1 MNGRFYDY
9 IDLREVYK
17 VHLLSIQ
24 SFTGKNVYSHKPVIK
39 MIIDLDEF
47 NNIETKDIN
56 GFNEKLLKHFPKI
69 ALHYCSLGYEGG
81 FGERLAEGTF
91 IGHVI
96 EHLSIEL
103 QSLMGYEVHF
113 GKTRVIRDTSVYY
126 LVFEYKN
133 EKTAFECGRAAFKI
147 AQCFAT
153 GQVINIDEIINRI
166 RKITIETELGPST
179 MAILEEAKKRSIP
192 VSRIGNGSMLRLGLG
207 KYSRLIQ
214 ASLTDFPSCI
224 SVDSAGNK
232 FYTKQ
237 VLRENNLPVPYGDIV
252 YSLESATDMADEI
265 GFPLVVKPL
274 DSNQGKGVTI
284 NVRNNEQLIAAYNEA
299 LKYGKEVLVERYVK
313 GKDYRVLVIGNK
325 VCAVAERR
333 PPCVV
338 GDGYRTVKEL
348 IEIVNANPLRGIDHE
363 KPLTMIK
370 LDEIAR
376 QVLAKQGIDEN
387 HIPSEGDTV
396 YLRENGNLSTGGTA
410 RDCTNEIHPY
420 NTNMAVKAAKVLGLD
435 IAGID
440 LVIDDI
446 AVPANK
452 GNGSI
457 IEINA
462 APGLRMHLSPTE
474 GEPINVA
481 ENIIDMMFPEG
492 QPSAIPIVSITG
504 TNGKTTTTRLVRHTL
519 SLMGRK
525 VGMTSTS
532 GVYIGNECVLK
543 GDNTGPVSAKMVLGN
558 KEIDAAVLETARGGI
573 IKRGLGYDTADVG
586 VIVNISD
593 DHLGL
598 DGIETLE
605 DLAFVKSLVIE
616 AIKPDGYAVLNA
628 DDKMVGYFL
637 NRAVSKT
644 ILFANSIE
652 NPLIAEHV
660 RTGEKAVFI
669 EDNSIVIFNGVDKIK
684 VIDIDDIPI
693 TYKGLVDCNIEN
705 SLAAVASLHGL
716 NIPAEIIRTGLQTF
730 KPDLVLNPG
739 RFNIFDMGNFKV
751 MLDYGHNTAGYNA
764 VIKFA
769 KKMNPDRLIGVIGVP
784 GDRQDRNIKEIGKIC
799 SKDFSKIYIKED
811 LDLRGRKPGEVA
823 NIIFN
828 ALVENNF
835 SMEDIKVIHSE
846 LKALESAILDAQPN
860 DMIIMLYE
868 QFEPAVE
875 LVNRLSKELEQNSV
889 GEVIALEGIKT

>member
-1 MNGRFYDY
+1 MSERFCDY
-9 IDLREVYK
+9 IRPKEVYK

-24 SFTGKNVYSHKPVIK
+24 SFTGKNVYSHKPAIK
-39 MIIDLDEF
+39 MIIDIDEH

-56 GFNEKLLKHFPKI
+56 GFNEKLLKYFPKI

-103 QSLMGYEVHF
+103 QSMMGYEVHF

-147 AQCFAT
+147 AQSFAS
-153 GQVINIDEIINRI
+153 GEAINIEEIINRI

-179 MAILEEAKKRSIP
+179 KAILEEAQKRSIP
-192 VSRIGNGSMLRLGLG
+192 VSRVGNGSMLRLGHG

-232 FYTKQ
+232 YYTKQ
-237 VLRENNLPVPYGDIV
+237 ILRENNLPVPYGDTV
-252 YSLESATDMADEI
+252 YSLEGAIDIADEI

-274 DSNQGKGVTI
+274 DGNQGKGVTI
-284 NVRNNEQLIAAYNEA
+284 NVRNNEQLVVAYNEA
-299 LKYGKEVLVERYVK
+299 VKYGKEVLIERYIK
-313 GKDYRVLVIGNK
+313 GKDYRILVIGGK

-338 GDGYRTVKEL
+338 GDGLRTVKEL
-348 IEIVNANPLRGIDHE
+348 IEVVNSNPLRGIDHE
-363 KPLTMIK
+363 KPLTMVK

-376 QVLAKQGIDEN
+376 QVLSKQGIDEN
-387 HIPSEGDTV
+387 HVPPVRDIV

-410 RDCTNEIHPY
+410 RECMSEIHPY
-420 NTNMAVKAAKVLGLD
+420 NSNLAVKAAKVAGLD

-446 AVPANK
+446 GVPANK
-452 GNGSI
+452 GNGAI

-462 APGLRMHLSPTE
+462 APGLRMHLNPTE

-481 ENIIDMMFPEG
+481 ENIIDMMFPDG
-492 QPSAIPIVSITG
+492 QPSTIPIVSITG

-519 SLMGRK
+519 SLMGKK

-532 GVYIGNECVLK
+532 GIYIGNECIVK

-573 IKRGLGYDTADVG
+573 VKRGLGYDTADVG

-605 DLAFVKSLVIE
+605 DLAFVKSLIIE
-616 AIKPDGYAVLNA
+616 AVKPGGYAVLNA

-637 NRAVSKT
+637 KRVVSKT
-644 ILFANSIE
+644 ILFGDSQE
-652 NPLIAEHV
+652 NPLIAEHI

-669 EDNSIVIFNGVDKIK
+669 ESNAIVIFNGVDKIK

-730 KPDLVLNPG
+730 KPDLILNPG
-739 RFNIFDMGNFKV
+739 RFNIFDMGTFKV

-784 GDRQDRNIKEIGKIC
+784 GDRQDRSIKEIGQIC

-811 LDLRGRKPGEVA
+811 MDLRGRKQGEVA
-823 NIIFN
+823 NIIYN
-828 ALVENNF
+828 SLVENYYNI
-835 SMEDIKVIHSE
+835 EDIKIIHSE

-875 LVNRLSKELEQNSV
+875 LVNRISKEIEQSSV
-889 GEVIALEGIKT
+889 EDIIALETVKK